1 MTADTT
7 VQRVDTSGSSSSY
20 ETDPVA
26 AITSYA
32 KVMHLH
38 TKKQMDAA
46 KRASRRRNGDGAND
60 SQATLME
67 EGSIHSTTRN
77 TSSQMSF

>member
-1 MTADTT
+1 MTADTS
-7 VQRVDTSGSSSSY
+7 VQHLGSSGSSCNY

-38 TKKQMDAA
+38 TKNQMDAA
-46 KRASRRRNGDGAND
+46 KRASRRRNGDAAND
-60 SQATLME
+60 VQAALMK
-67 EGSIHSTTRN
+67 EGSIHSTTSN

>member
-1 MTADTT
+1 MTADTS
-7 VQRVDTSGSSSSY
+7 VQYLGTSGSSYGY

-38 TKKQMDAA
+38 TKRQMDAA
-46 KRASRRRNGDGAND
+46 KRASRRQSGDSANNVP
-60 SQATLME
+60 ATLTK
-67 EGSIHSTTRN
+67 EGSMHSTTSS
-77 TSSQMSF
+77 TSSRMSF

>member
-7 VQRVDTSGSSSSY
+7 VQHLGTSGSSYGY

-60 SQATLME
+60 VQATLTE
-67 EGSIHSTTRN
+67 EGNIHSTTSN
-77 TSSQMSF
+77 TGSQISF

>member
-1 MTADTT
+1 MTANTS
-7 VQRVDTSGSSSSY
+7 VQHLGTSGSSYNY

-38 TKKQMDAA
+38 TKNQMDAA
-46 KRASRRRNGDGAND
+46 KRASRRRNGDAVND
-60 SQATLME
+60 VQAALMK
-67 EGSIHSTTRN
+67 EGSIHSTTSN